1 MVKQENLS
9 LQWLFSCPP
18 LNDSQNKQAEKSKIQ
33 KVCRVYNQ
41 FDIIDIDRACCPTV
55 AQSTLSSCAPESDE
69 NQESNRKKIYETKNQ
84 VCEKINKSGKHL
96 LSLIRTKKTPQMINI
111 RSERKDMSLALT
123 YIRRLTRK
131 CHEQLYV
138 YGLHSFDE
146 MDFRDDNT
154 LQIITILSN
163 YWY

>member
-1 MVKQENLS
+1 
-9 LQWLFSCPP
+9 
-18 LNDSQNKQAEKSKIQ
+18 
-33 KVCRVYNQ
+33 
-41 FDIIDIDRACCPTV
+41 
-55 AQSTLSSCAPESDE
+55 
-69 NQESNRKKIYETKNQ
+69 
-84 VCEKINKSGKHL
+84 
-96 LSLIRTKKTPQMINI
+96 MINI

-154 LQIITILSN
+154 LQIITTLSN
-163 YWY
+163 YWYYKL

>member
-1 MVKQENLS
+1 
-9 LQWLFSCPP
+9 
-18 LNDSQNKQAEKSKIQ
+18 
-33 KVCRVYNQ
+33 
-41 FDIIDIDRACCPTV
+41 
-55 AQSTLSSCAPESDE
+55 
-69 NQESNRKKIYETKNQ
+69 
-84 VCEKINKSGKHL
+84 
-96 LSLIRTKKTPQMINI
+96 MINI

-154 LQIITILSN
+154 N
-163 YWY
+163 YYNTLKLLVL

>member
-1 MVKQENLS
+1 M
-9 LQWLFSCPP
+9 
-18 LNDSQNKQAEKSKIQ
+18 SKI
-33 KVCRVYNQ
+33 K
-41 FDIIDIDRACCPTV
+41 IK
-55 AQSTLSSCAPESDE
+55 L
-69 NQESNRKKIYETKNQ
+69 KK
-84 VCEKINKSGKHL
+84 
-96 LSLIRTKKTPQMINI
+96 KK
-111 RSERKDMSLALT
+111 
-123 YIRRLTRK
+123 RK

>member
-1 MVKQENLS
+1 
-9 LQWLFSCPP
+9 
-18 LNDSQNKQAEKSKIQ
+18 
-33 KVCRVYNQ
+33 
-41 FDIIDIDRACCPTV
+41 
-55 AQSTLSSCAPESDE
+55 
-69 NQESNRKKIYETKNQ
+69 
-84 VCEKINKSGKHL
+84 
-96 LSLIRTKKTPQMINI
+96 MINI

-123 YIRRLTRK
+123 YIRRLTRKCHEQNKNKIKKKKRK